1 MTDDQFPNDPT
12 EPIPPVGGPS
22 EPVPPVGGP
31 TDPTVAQPVVPPP
44 GPGGEPGGAEGR
56 PAWLVPAGAGLAIGL
71 VIALIAVLVV
81 RGGDDDDEAATSTT
95 VETIATVP
103 ETTTAPTTVPTTTA
117 PATTAPATTAPATTA
132 PATTTPPPTTAPATT
147 TPATTEPAPTTTAP
161 GGLTPASPGS
171 VRIADAEYPIQRLCQ
186 TLPFVGFTGD
196 YAVDSYLYFDDV
208 GNPWV
213 VDRWFDEGGATGVYF
228 GDELEVVDL
237 GADGF
242 GFFFFEG
249 DGEVP
254 AAVNP
259 TGIESAAECGGSV
272 VERMADG
279 AQRTYTI
286 VDICLGN
293 DPTDG
298 TLRYAASLSEQG
310 VLELAPNADASYRA
324 FLLSAIGDPFAGVDE
339 QAVEP
344 APPADGRFQVDMVL
358 TQTVNGSEQRTA
370 QADIIDAAVRD
381 CG

>member
-12 EPIPPVGGPS
+12 EPI
-22 EPVPPVGGP
+22 PPVGGP

-44 GPGGEPGGAEGR
+44 GPGEPEGGDGR

-95 VETIATVP
+95 VETLVTVP
-103 ETTTAPTTVPTTTA
+103 ETTTAPTTT

-132 PATTTPPPTTAPATT
+132 PVTTAPATTSPAPTTAPATT
-147 TPATTEPAPTTTAP
+147 TAPTAPPTTAP

-171 VRIADAEYPIQRLCQ
+171 IRIADAEFPIERVCQ
-186 TLPFVGFTGD
+186 TLPFEGFTGD
-196 YAVDSYLYFDDV
+196 YNVYSYLYFDEV

-213 VDRWFDEGGATGVYF
+213 VDRWFDEGGASGVYF
-228 GDELEVVDL
+228 GDELDVVDL

-249 DGEVP
+249 DAEVP

-259 TGIESAAECGGSV
+259 ADAQPEECGGSV
-272 VERMADG
+272 VEVAANG

-298 TLRYAASLSEQG
+298 TLRYAASLSEQAS
-310 VLELAPNADASYRA
+310 LRLAPNADASYTA
-324 FLLSAIGDPFAGVDE
+324 SLISAIGDPYAGADD
-339 QAVEP
+339 QATEP
-344 APPADGRFQVDMVL
+344 APPADGRFQVDMNL
-358 TQTVNGSEQRTA
+358 TQTINGSEQRTA
-370 QADIIDAAVRD
+370 RADIIEAAVRD
-381 CG
+381 CS